1 MYRCIPQLQEQRNLI
16 DGSASWWT
24 QGLGHG
30 DSSLA
35 LAAGAAAGRYGHVLF
50 PDIVHEP
57 ALRLS
62 QKLLS
67 VDGPG
72 YGWADRVFF
81 TDDGS
86 TAMEVAIKMGM
97 RTFQERFGIQPESD
111 VEWIVC
117 AQQDCYHGD
126 TLGVMDVEEPSI
138 FNQNQHP
145 WYQSKGLLL
154 ATPTLG
160 FCDGALE
167 ISYPSEWGW
176 PEKSVSCATLEEVM
190 NIDKRLTTA
199 EYSNYVDSIR
209 GEWDDFIQRGEMVVA
224 SVVLEPILM
233 GAGGMKFVDPLWQR
247 AVMDIA
253 KSRNI
258 PIIFDEVAAGLYRVG
273 VKSCREL
280 LKCDPDIASYAKLLS
295 GGLVP
300 LSATLAS
307 KEVFDAFLGDEKSQA
322 LLHGHSYTAHPVGC
336 VSSIHAL
343 ECYEAAV
350 SPVANEKLPLM
361 KFDQERVKALSHLPL
376 VEHSFSLGTVLA
388 VTIRPEKGS
397 GGGYAATSR
406 TLPLIQKLRDEGVFV
421 RPLGNVIYVM
431 VSPITSAEDCIKL
444 CDILHRTIERFGR
457 ELQLS

>member
-1 MYRCIPQLQEQRNLI
+1 M
-16 DGSASWWT
+16 
-24 QGLGHG
+24 GHG

-35 LAAGAAAGRYGHVLF
+35 LAAAAAAGRYGHVLF

-57 ALRLS
+57 AIRLS

-67 VDGPG
+67 TDGPG

-97 RTFQERFGIQPESD
+97 RTYQERHGMTPESD
-111 VEWIVC
+111 PGVEWIVC

-160 FCDGALE
+160 FCEGALE
-167 ISYPSEWGW
+167 ISYPPEWGW
-176 PEKSVSCATLEEVM
+176 PKKSTSCSTLEEVM
-190 NIDKRLTTA
+190 NIEKRLTTA
-199 EYSNYVDSIR
+199 EYSNYVDSIKK
-209 GEWDDFIQRGEMVVA
+209 EWDDHVRGRQMVVTT
-224 SVVLEPILM
+224 VVLEPILM

-253 KSRNI
+253 KSKDI

-300 LSATLAS
+300 LSATLATS
-307 KEVFDAFLGDEKSQA
+307 EVFDAFLGDKKSQA
-322 LLHGHSYTAHPVGC
+322 LLHGHSYTAHPLGC

-350 SPVANEKLPLM
+350 SATVNKTQVPLM
-361 KFDQERVKALSHLPL
+361 KFDLDQVKALSHLPL
-376 VEHSFSLGTVLA
+376 VDHSFSLGTVLA
-388 VTIRPEKGS
+388 ITIRLEEGKGS
-397 GGGYAATSR
+397 GYAATSR
-406 TLPLIQKLRDEGVFV
+406 SLPLIQKLRDEGVFV

-431 VSPITSAEDCIKL
+431 VSPVTSREDCTKL
-444 CDILHRTIERFGR
+444 CDILHRTIEKYGR
-457 ELQLS
+457 ELQLA